1 MYLPMMSPTQLIQYL
16 RFALDELTHR
26 NGQFDFE
33 ALAQEIVRSRIASNI
48 VTATGQVSAKGD
60 QGRDAETYTSYLK
73 QQLGPH
79 TAFLAHVSDTMIA
92 VCCTIQ
98 QEDLKDKFVK
108 DAKKVMDSGAPI
120 ERIYAMCSAP
130 VSVGVR
136 HDIEAA
142 AEAASGVPVELLDGK
157 WIAEQ
162 LADNE
167 LIWIARR
174 YLELSDAMMPLP
186 EPSASEVDD
195 YTELRARWRMAATP
209 RPLPGDFHEL
219 RAGLRMAA
227 EPGPC
232 RADLP
237 MWLNRMEQ
245 MLQPHIDPELRARVQ
260 YELAVGAL
268 IGQRDLRP
276 MDDQVRTYFLEK
288 VGWDHPLR
296 LNDASVLLTYLYGMV
311 ASGRTTLLP
320 DDLTTWHSALLTHLE
335 GLLDEHP
342 APTRRAYLRF
352 TIGCLKL
359 QPNPQLIKIPNA
371 PRDLPEIDV
380 IRKEHDEKGIRGV
393 DGLLDPS
400 GAIKEW
406 QTLLGELAPSGN
418 LFPLEQL
425 ANTVSLMTGVLIDV
439 NGWDELVTAL
449 DRALTTKSGMAAAAA
464 QAFARAQKLM
474 HLDRP
479 LAAIQALHAAK
490 VDWFAGDSLH
500 ETFDALMGLSRCYM
514 ELRLPMAAK
523 QYALAA
529 CHLCVATDRDDVRD
543 LFPTALTEVA
553 RVEFYSG
560 RWLAAARAAVTA
572 LNAFGLHF
580 VLTEDSEPSEDVTF
594 VLQVLKTVVAA
605 ARDIN
610 PELTKAIR
618 PLFADEQGALEILTE
633 DTPTEDT
640 DWWLEKG
647 RELQLLDH
655 PFSDAGV
662 DRSHRFS
669 ALGLSWKMDAAS
681 DDYRSWAATERL
693 AAAAAVLSVELA
705 DVDLCLLPGDVDI
718 NIRGAK
724 VGLSTLDDE
733 TSLPSPKNGW
743 TWNIELGESSSWLD
757 DPDTV
762 VKEITSVLLAILG
775 ERSLLPDDQ
784 LKDRV
789 IAIYKRRGIGH
800 VFVGAAYDRLLENAF
815 EGIPGRG
822 GLQWPRRGG
831 LKWPHFASVVVC
843 S

>member
-1 MYLPMMSPTQLIQYL
+1 
-16 RFALDELTHR
+16 
-26 NGQFDFE
+26 
-33 ALAQEIVRSRIASNI
+33 
-48 VTATGQVSAKGD
+48 
-60 QGRDAETYTSYLK
+60 
-73 QQLGPH
+73 
-79 TAFLAHVSDTMIA
+79 
-92 VCCTIQ
+92 
-98 QEDLKDKFVK
+98 
-108 DAKKVMDSGAPI
+108 MDSGAPI

-136 HDIEAA
+136 HDIEAT

-195 YTELRARWRMAATP
+195 YTELRDRWRMAATP

-219 RAGLRMAA
+219 RAGVRMAA

-276 MDDQVRTYFLEK
+276 MDDHVRTYFLEK

-311 ASGRTTLLP
+311 ATGRTTLLP
-320 DDLTTWHSALLTHLE
+320 DDLAAWHSALLTHLE

-359 QPNPQLIKIPNA
+359 QPSPQLIEVPNA
-371 PRDLPEIDV
+371 PIDLPEIDV
-380 IRKEHDEKGIRGV
+380 IRKEYDEKGVRGA

-400 GAIKEW
+400 GGIKEW
-406 QTLLGELAPSGN
+406 QTLLDELAPSGN

-449 DRALTTKSGMAAAAA
+449 DRALTTKSGMATAAG

-543 LFPTALTEVA
+543 LYPTALNEVA

-560 RWLAAARAAVTA
+560 RWLAATRAAVAA
-572 LNAFGLHF
+572 LNGHRSTAPPAPLDWHLLQAIHGIVVGYRVPENATDWTTEQATDFALAEESPDAPEVPLGLFSYDGLRTSIGVGALATLQIWGLH
-580 VLTEDSEPSEDVTF
+580 L
-594 VLQVLKTVVAA
+594 
-605 ARDIN
+605 R
-610 PELTKAIR
+610 
-618 PLFADEQGALEILTE
+618 
-633 DTPTEDT
+633 
-640 DWWLEKG
+640 
-647 RELQLLDH
+647 
-655 PFSDAGV
+655 
-662 DRSHRFS
+662 
-669 ALGLSWKMDAAS
+669 
-681 DDYRSWAATERL
+681 TERVDPE
-693 AAAAAVLSVELA
+693 AVLDFLGARYAHRTDDVPHDDLFIKLA
-705 DVDLCLLPGDVDI
+705 EAP
-718 NIRGAK
+718 
-724 VGLSTLDDE
+724 
-733 TSLPSPKNGW
+733 
-743 TWNIELGESSSWLD
+743 
-757 DPDTV
+757 
-762 VKEITSVLLAILG
+762 
-775 ERSLLPDDQ
+775 
-784 LKDRV
+784 
-789 IAIYKRRGIGH
+789 
-800 VFVGAAYDRLLENAF
+800 NA
-815 EGIPGRG
+815 
-822 GLQWPRRGG
+822 
-831 LKWPHFASVVVC
+831 
-843 S
+843 